1 MRAAAFSRSPVTQLL
16 SDSSPVKIR
25 HRLDLCETNLK
36 LLIDEKDGYTACPKE
51 NTTSHLIT
59 EVKSCWAGL
68 ISGWEA
74 ILVCLC

>member
-16 SDSSPVKIR
+16 SDSSPVKIK
-25 HRLDLCETNLK
+25 HRLDLYETNLK
-36 LLIDEKDGYTACPKE
+36 LLIDEKGGYTACPKE
-51 NTTSHLIT
+51 NTSSHLIT

-68 ISGWEA
+68 IAGWAA

>member
-16 SDSSPVKIR
+16 SDSSPVKIK
-25 HRLDLCETNLK
+25 HRLDLYETNLK
-36 LLIDEKDGYTACPKE
+36 LLIDEKGGYTACAKE
-51 NTTSHLIT
+51 NTSSHLIT

-68 ISGWEA
+68 ISGWAA